1 MRNKIKIVSIV
12 ISRSAFSVALLISV
26 FFLFVSSEKQ
36 KTEWKGTIKEVGG
49 VTVVKNPDEPF
60 FGELI
65 LDLEEDLIIGN
76 EEDENHMF
84 YRAWNIAVDSKE
96 NILILDSGNY
106 RIQKFSRKGEYL
118 ITIGKKGEG
127 PGEFSNP
134 TNLFIDSNDNI
145 YVYDSRRIK
154 VFNENCQYQRDIILK
169 NHINNFAINLKN
181 EIFAIMFHKTES
193 GEFNS
198 FIKLDDEGKLLKI
211 IEEFPPAYR
220 QVVKKSGE
228 RTIGFRIDHPYSIS
242 SYLSAGDNKNFVCGQ
257 SLEYKLYVVN
267 AEGDLILRIEK
278 DDPYLP
284 ITKKEKDR
292 IKSGFTYLEKKWP
305 KNVIEEAIQFPSHRP
320 FFEGTTVD
328 DKGRIWVM
336 KINSI
341 LDKRNEREFD
351 IFSKDGFFLCK
362 TKLSISPKVI
372 KNGYIYNLERDKETK
387 GLRIKKFKVNN
398 WTQIKESI

>member
-1 MRNKIKIVSIV
+1 MRNKVKV
-12 ISRSAFSVALLISV
+12 ISVIIFISLFVILISCQ
-26 FFLFVSSEKQ
+26 KQ
-36 KTEWKGTIKEVGG
+36 KAEWKGKIEEVNG
-49 VTVVKNPDEPF
+49 VTIVKNPDEPF
-60 FGELI
+60 FDELI

-118 ITIGKKGEG
+118 ITVGKKGEG

-154 VFNENCQYQRDIILK
+154 VFSENGQYQREIILK
-169 NHINNFAINLKN
+169 NHINNFAANLKS
-181 EIFAIMFHKTES
+181 EIFAIMFQKTES
-193 GEFNS
+193 GELNS
-198 FIKLDDEGKLLKI
+198 FIKFDDEGKLLKI
-211 IEEFPPAYR
+211 IEEFPMAYR

-242 SYLSAGDNKNFVCGQ
+242 SYLSTGDNKIFVCGQ

-267 AEGDLILRIEK
+267 DEGDLVLRIEK

-305 KNVIEEAIQFPSHRP
+305 KNVIEEAIQIPFHRP
-320 FFEGTTVD
+320 FFEGITVD

-341 LDKRNEREFD
+341 LDKTKEREFD

-362 TKLSISPKVI
+362 TKLHRSPKI
-372 KNGYIYNLERDKETK
+372 IRNGYIYNLERDKETK
-387 GLRIKKFKVNN
+387 GLRIKKFKIKN
-398 WTQIKESI
+398 WKQIKESI